1 MNISILALEL
11 TNENELTNMNNEYNE
26 YEYNANEY
34 NELTRVFENDNRNP
48 FRLNGINS

>member
-1 MNISILALEL
+1 MNISILALQL
-11 TNENELTNMNNEYNE
+11 TNENEVTNINNEYNE

-34 NELTRVFENDNRNP
+34 NELTTVFENDNRNT

>member
-34 NELTRVFENDNRNP
+34 NELTTVFENDNRNT

>member
-1 MNISILALEL
+1 MNISILALQL
-11 TNENELTNMNNEYNE
+11 TNENELTNINNEYNE

-34 NELTRVFENDNRNP
+34 NELTTVFENDNRNT

>member
-11 TNENELTNMNNEYNE
+11 TNENEVTNINNEYNE

-34 NELTRVFENDNRNP
+34 NELTTVFENDNRNT

>member
-1 MNISILALEL
+1 MNISTLALKL

-48 FRLNGINS
+48 LGLNGINS